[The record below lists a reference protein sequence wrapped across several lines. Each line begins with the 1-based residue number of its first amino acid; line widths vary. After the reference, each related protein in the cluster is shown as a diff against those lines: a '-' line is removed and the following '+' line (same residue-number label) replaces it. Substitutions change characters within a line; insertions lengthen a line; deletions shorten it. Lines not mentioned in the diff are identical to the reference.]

1 MPSLGVITI
10 GQSPRRD
17 MVPDLERHWPGVTVV
32 EAGALDHLTEDEA
45 EQLTP
50 TPGEEVLTSLLR
62 NGRSAVF
69 SLDIVLPLLQQR
81 IAGLE
86 DRGVD
91 ANLVVCT
98 GTFPPLSHRRPLL
111 MAESLIVSGVT
122 ALSSGTVGV
131 ICPLPAQVAD
141 SERKFKPLGHD
152 VVATDVDP
160 YSATQSAYAAAA
172 RKFAEAG
179 ADVVVLDCMGYTEE
193 SRRWSRA
200 GTDLPVLL
208 ARSLV
213 ARLAAEAVTA

>member
-17 MVPDLERHWPGVTVV
+17 MVPDLLRHWPGITVV
-32 EAGALDHLTEDEA
+32 EAGALDDLTADEA
-45 EQLTP
+45 EELTP
-50 TPGEEVLTSLLR
+50 TPGAEVLTSLLR

-81 IAGLE
+81 IAELE
-86 DRGVD
+86 ERGVN

-98 GTFPPLSHRRPLL
+98 GAFPPLSHRRPLL
-111 MAESLIVSGVT
+111 MAESLIVAGVSV
-122 ALSSGTVGV
+122 LSSGTVGV

-141 SERKFKPLGHD
+141 SESKFRPLGRD

-160 YSATQSAYAAAA
+160 YSATESSYAAAA
-172 RKFAEAG
+172 HKLAEAG

-193 SRRWSRA
+193 HRRWAHA
-200 GTDLPVLL
+200 GTELPVLL
-208 ARSLV
+208 ARSLA
-213 ARLAAEAVTA
+213 ARLAAEVVAA